1 MAVRDTSKK
10 PYLQDED
17 EKIKIGIDLP
27 IRRDSELDGFFATTS
42 TTIEAVKN
50 NIRNLLQTNEGE
62 RFFQPNLGTEIRDT
76 LFENFSRQTVNIIED
91 QVRDTVRAFE
101 PRVGDVGVEVV
112 AIPDN
117 NNFEVKVLFEIRGLE
132 VAPQSF
138 TFILEPSR

>member
-1 MAVRDTSKK
+1 MSITRKSRAFKDISLSFSPHPITK
-10 PYLQDED
+10 
-17 EKIKIGIDLP
+17 DLP
-27 IRRDSELDGFFATTS
+27 VLINERAIVRS
-42 TTIEAVKN
+42 V
-50 NIRNLLQTNEGE
+50 RNLVETIPTE

-91 QVRDTVRAFE
+91 QVRDTVRAYE

>member
-1 MAVRDTSKK
+1 MSITRKSRAFKDISLSFSPHPITK
-10 PYLQDED
+10 
-17 EKIKIGIDLP
+17 DLP
-27 IRRDSELDGFFATTS
+27 VLINERAIVRS
-42 TTIEAVKN
+42 V
-50 NIRNLLQTNEGE
+50 RNLVETMPTE

-91 QVRDTVRAFE
+91 QVRDTIRAFE

-112 AIPDN
+112 AIPDRN
-117 NNFEVKVLFEIRGLE
+117 SFEVKVLFEIRGLE

>member
-1 MAVRDTSKK
+1 MSITRKSRAFKDISLSFSPHPITK
-10 PYLQDED
+10 
-17 EKIKIGIDLP
+17 DLP
-27 IRRDSELDGFFATTS
+27 VLINERAIVRS
-42 TTIEAVKN
+42 V
-50 NIRNLLQTNEGE
+50 RNLVETIPTE

-138 TFILEPSR
+138 TFILEPTR